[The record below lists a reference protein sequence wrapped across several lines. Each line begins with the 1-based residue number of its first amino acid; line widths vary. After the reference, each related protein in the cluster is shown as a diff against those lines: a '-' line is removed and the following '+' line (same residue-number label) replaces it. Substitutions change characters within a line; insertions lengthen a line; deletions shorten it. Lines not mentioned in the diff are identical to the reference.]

1 MILTGKPQCGIA
13 FISYKERYTLI
24 ILNPKLR
31 HYLHGMSNNLAL
43 QIKLSQ
49 LLDPNQE

>member
-1 MILTGKPQCGIA
+1 MWNC
-13 FISYKERYTLI
+13 FYKLQGESYTLI